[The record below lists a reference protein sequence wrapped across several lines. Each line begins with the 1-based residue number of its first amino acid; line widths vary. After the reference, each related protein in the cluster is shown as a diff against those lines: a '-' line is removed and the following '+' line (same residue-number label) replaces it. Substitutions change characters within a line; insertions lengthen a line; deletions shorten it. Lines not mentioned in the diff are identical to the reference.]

1 MPVHLP
7 PISFNDCL
15 NTVNQYVKEGGIS
28 SEKHLMLGNGFSIAL
43 FPNIFSY
50 TSLAVLASPRI
61 NNLFNGF
68 GTKDFE
74 HVMRRLTDA
83 LEVVNIYSPNSQ
95 LANQMQIDLD
105 ELRRK
110 LIDAISQSHP
120 ENPTLITPAQYEKC
134 RVFLNHFESGN
145 KYTFNYD
152 LLLYWVYMEFLNH
165 RDINKRLNMKDGFGN
180 STYNNTTILAW
191 NANNALDQN
200 VYHIHGAMY
209 LFNNDGIISKLSSA
223 NRTVSIREQ
232 VCNSIGRDEY
242 PMFISEG
249 TKDHK
254 RLRIQNSAYLKYT
267 FDSLDKIDD
276 NLFIFGH
283 SLGDTDDH
291 VFERVNSQSN
301 LRNIF
306 ISIHGDITSLD
317 NQRIV
322 NKVRGWERLN
332 SNKHYYFYDAAD
344 ANVWGP

>member
-1 MPVHLP
+1 M
-7 PISFNDCL
+7 IDETIRTFDYCIDKA
-15 NTVNQYVKEGGIS
+15 NQYQNPQRTTPK
-28 SEKHLMLGNGFSIAL
+28 KHLILGNGFSIAL

-50 TSLAVLASPRI
+50 TSLAGLVQTPQI

-74 HVMRRLTDA
+74 HVMRRLTYA
-83 LEVVNIYSPNSQ
+83 LEVVNIYQKNSPLSIKIEND
-95 LANQMQIDLD
+95 IV

-120 ENPTLITPAQYEKC
+120 ENPMSITPDQYENC

-152 LLLYWVYMEFLNH
+152 LLLYWVYMKFLYFN
-165 RDINKRLNMKDGFGN
+165 DINKRLKMKDGFGN
-180 STYNNTTILAW
+180 STYNNRTILAW
-191 NANNALDQN
+191 NANNAFVQN
-200 VYHIHGAMY
+200 VYHLHGAMY
-209 LFNNDGIISKLSSA
+209 LFNKNGIISKLSSA
-223 NRTVSIREQ
+223 NRILSIREQ
-232 VCNSIGRDEY
+232 VCRSIGKGKY

-254 RLRIQNSAYLKYT
+254 RSRIQNSAYLKYT

-301 LRNIF
+301 LKNIF
-306 ISIHGDITSLD
+306 ISIHGDINSAD
-317 NQRIV
+317 NQIIV
-322 NKVRGWERLN
+322 NKVSGWERLN